1 MRPSLIRA
9 LVLVPL
15 LALAACQTDSRRQV
29 LASTEGQLALRQI
42 QTRAFETT
50 DRERMLRTVI
60 ATLQDLSFVVDKAD
74 ATLGSVSGTK
84 LDGYQLRMTVTVR
97 PRGETQL
104 LVRANAEYNLTAV
117 DDPEPY
123 QQFFAALEKSAQ
135 PIDGVLLLPPLHLV
149 VRPVEGGVVGSGVR
163 AVSVGESLDQ
173 RGPVSRTG
181 TLHGPPGSQVDGHR
195 VHSVDPDT
203 GQTVGLCLLGDR
215 LGCCLFGVGDR
226 DGVQV
231 VGADENGRGLP
242 HPGEVHAGVEVHL

>member
-9 LVLVPL
+9 LVLIPL

-42 QTRAFETT
+42 QTRAFDST

-123 QQFFAALEKSAQ
+123 QQFFAALEKSAFLTAQ
-135 PIDGVLLLPPLHLV
+135 N
-149 VRPVEGGVVGSGVR
+149 
-163 AVSVGESLDQ
+163 
-173 RGPVSRTG
+173 
-181 TLHGPPGSQVDGHR
+181 VD
-195 VHSVDPDT
+195 
-203 GQTVGLCLLGDR
+203 
-215 LGCCLFGVGDR
+215 
-226 DGVQV
+226 
-231 VGADENGRGLP
+231 
-242 HPGEVHAGVEVHL
+242 